1 RRLASPSVVP
11 YTTLFRSTDLPIR
24 LPKGSAGGRESSRQ
38 RAEAHAQGRHGVASR
53 GAAFL
58 GAPCRYDDAYRR
70 AATIS
75 FATAEQRSGRSEE
88 HTSELQSPY
97 DLVC

>member
-1 RRLASPSVVP
+1 PPPPMSPLFP
-11 YTTLFRSTDLPIR
+11 YTTLFRSEPGFHEKSVAVLTHEL
-24 LPKGSAGGRESSRQ
+24 LT
-38 RAEAHAQGRHGVASR
+38 AQMY

-58 GAPCRYDDAYRR
+58 NVHIGSHRGAGSDAGVEQIATTVVR
-70 AATIS
+70 AFEAVGDEAPDPIL
-75 FATAEQRSGRSEE
+75 RSEE